1 MSPKINQLLTD
12 LNEQLNF
19 TDLEID
25 DPIKRCESA
34 IDIILKSL
42 QKLKVLFEKHTEE
55 YPEAVDVSP
64 SSPYDQNVV

>member
-42 QKLKVLFEKHTEE
+42 QKLKVLFEKEKNK
-55 YPEAVDVSP
+55 S
-64 SSPYDQNVV
+64 Q